1 MPRIKLYVEDIYFL
15 QDSINSEFQDGT
27 HLLDVFQDLLED
39 EISPSD
45 FPDITVVKHRNNLYF
60 AFDGNRRLYLF
71 KVRQNTPIQ
80 QSTKHKYACNGTSK
94 SCTHTVISRV

>member
-39 EISPSD
+39 ENSPSD
-45 FPDITVVKHRNNLYF
+45 FPDITVVKHINKYF

-80 QSTKHKYACNGTSK
+80 QN
-94 SCTHTVISRV
+94 THIRM